1 MKRRCD
7 LSKIINDP
15 QKLRA
20 IIEAK
25 DREIADLAARLRIA
39 QLDDLTGL
47 PKRSQL
53 VEEAQHLLNKKVLP
67 TSLIFM
73 DLNGFKKIND
83 EIGHQSGNSLLI
95 QFSEF
100 LKRQKDLLGESGLLV
115 TLSRLGGDEFAI
127 LMPYMEEEDAYG
139 FVSLM
144 KRNLRD
150 EVFEVAEGQAFA
162 IHVAMG
168 VGTAGLDCTMTSTL
182 MHRADKAMYEDKTCM
197 REAGEVTK
205 KVG

>member
-1 MKRRCD
+1 MN
-7 LSKIINDP
+7 SKVINDP

-25 DREIADLAARLRIA
+25 DREIANLEARLRIA

-47 PKRSQL
+47 PKRPQL
-53 VEEAQHLLNKKVLP
+53 VEETQHLLNKKVLP

-115 TLSRLGGDEFAI
+115 TLSRPSGDEFVI
-127 LMPYMEEEDAYG
+127 LMPYTEGEEASE
-139 FVSLM
+139 FVKM
-144 KRNLRD
+144 IKKNLRK
-150 EVFEVAEGQAFA
+150 EVFEIGEGQTFS
-162 IHVAMG
+162 IRVAMG
-168 VGTAGLDCTMTSTL
+168 VGTASPDCTMASTL
-182 MHRADKAMYEDKTCM
+182 MHRADKAMYEDKARM
-197 REAGEVTK
+197 RETGDVTK

>member
-1 MKRRCD
+1 M
-7 LSKIINDP
+7 SKIINDP

-25 DREIADLAARLRIA
+25 DREIADLEAKLRIA
-39 QLDDLTGL
+39 QMDDLTGL

-53 VEEAQHLLNKKVLP
+53 VEETQHLLNKKQLP

-73 DLNGFKKIND
+73 DINGFKRIND

-100 LKRQKDLLGESGLLV
+100 LKRQKELLGENGILV
-115 TLSRLGGDEFAI
+115 TLSRLGGDEFAV
-127 LMPYMEEEDAYG
+127 LMPYFMEEDALE
-139 FVSLM
+139 FVSLI

-150 EVFEVAEGQAFA
+150 EVFEIGEDQAFA

-168 VGTAGLDCTMTSTL
+168 VGTAGLDCTMVSTL
-182 MHRADKAMYEDKTCM
+182 MHRADKAMYEDKARM
-197 REAGEVTK
+197 REAGEITK

>member
-1 MKRRCD
+1 M
-7 LSKIINDP
+7 SKIINDP

-25 DREIADLAARLRIA
+25 DREIADLEARLKIA

-53 VEEAQHLLNKKVLP
+53 VEEVQHILNKKQLP

-73 DLNGFKKIND
+73 DINGFKKIND

-100 LKRQKDLLGESGLLV
+100 LKRQEDFLGESGLLV

-127 LMPYMEEEDAYG
+127 LMPYMAEDEASE
-139 FVSLM
+139 FAKLI
-144 KRNLRD
+144 KENLRN
-150 EVFEVAEGQAFA
+150 EVFEVGEGQTFA

-182 MHRADKAMYEDKTCM
+182 MHRADKAMYADKARM
-197 REAGEVTK
+197 REAGEITK

>member
-1 MKRRCD
+1 M
-7 LSKIINDP
+7 SKAISDP

-20 IIEAK
+20 IIDAK
-25 DREIADLAARLRIA
+25 DREIADLEVKLRIA

-53 VEEAQHLLNKKVLP
+53 IEEAQHLLNKKQLP

-100 LKRQKDLLGESGLLV
+100 LKRQKELLGEGGLLI

-127 LMPYMEEEDAYG
+127 LMPYMEEEEASE
-139 FVSLM
+139 FM
-144 KRNLRD
+144 KLIKKNLRS
-150 EVFEVAEGQAFA
+150 EVFEIGEGQTFA

-182 MHRADKAMYEDKTCM
+182 MHRADKAMYEDKARM
-197 REAGEVTK
+197 RGAGEVTK
-205 KVG
+205 KVE